1 MKRNVRAAG
10 TASATIGVAVLLCCA
25 TLGAQISDR
34 TTPSA
39 GETPGA
45 GAVGVHHNPTQMSDC
60 ANDGW
65 RGYSNPRFKSQKSC
79 EHFVQRHGKA
89 AAAVRTPSPGRK
101 ATKTPK
107 AP

>member
-1 MKRNVRAAG
+1 MKGNVRAAG
-10 TASATIGVAVLLCCA
+10 AASATIGVAVLLCCA
-25 TLGAQISDR
+25 TLGAQTSDR

-39 GETPGA
+39 GAPP
-45 GAVGVHHNPTQMSDC
+45 GAVGAHHGPTRISDC
-60 ANDGW
+60 AKEGW

-79 EHFVQRHGKA
+79 EQFVQRHERA
-89 AAAVRTPSPGRK
+89 AARTPAPGRK